1 MKRINTYLLVLLG
14 LFIISIET
22 VSAQKDSVTSEE
34 VVKLKY
40 YNTNNSVQ
48 YLIIESVLKTGKKLT
63 PLKNKSYNLYLDS
76 ISTEKLIAK
85 VNTDETGKAKSFL
98 PIILKQAWDANP
110 QHKFIAVTAGTE
122 NSVTEIEVTKAK
134 INIDTSSTDELKS
147 IIVQVLKYENS
158 EWVPVSDVE
167 MKVGYQRLGSILSAG
182 DEATYTTDSTGSVT
196 VEVTKT
202 NLPGDSKGNIILVAK
217 VEDNDIVGNLLVEK
231 SAPWGTVTKPS
242 LGFFNQR
249 TLWSTR
255 FKTPVWLLFMAYS
268 IILTVWGTLVYLVFQ
283 LIRIKKLGKQ
293 GS

>member
-14 LFIISIET
+14 LFIISVET

-40 YNTNNSVQ
+40 YNTNNSIQ

-85 VNTDETGKAKSFL
+85 VTTNETGKAKSFL
-98 PIILKQAWDANP
+98 PIIVKQAWDANP
-110 QHKFIAVTAGTE
+110 QHKFIAVTPGTE

-134 INIDTSSTDELKS
+134 INIDTTSSDELKS
-147 IIVQVLKYENS
+147 ITAQVLKYENS

-196 VEVTKT
+196 VEVTKI

-217 VEDNDIVGNLLVEK
+217 VEDNDIIGNLFVEK
-231 SAPWGTVTKPS
+231 SAPWGTVTKSS

-283 LIRIKKLGKQ
+283 LIKIKKLGKQ
-293 GS
+293 ES

>member
-14 LFIISIET
+14 LFIISVET
-22 VSAQKDSVTSEE
+22 VSVQKDTKTSEE

-40 YNTNNSVQ
+40 YNTNNSIQ

-63 PLKNKSYNLYLDS
+63 PFKNKSYNLYLDS

-85 VNTDETGKAKSFL
+85 VTKDETGKAKSFL

-147 IIVQVLKYENS
+147 ITVQVLKYENS

-202 NLPGDSKGNIILVAK
+202 NLPEDSKGNIILVAK
-217 VEDNDIVGNLLVEK
+217 VEDNDIIGNLLVQK
-231 SAPWGTVTKPS
+231 SAAWGTVTKLS

-255 FKTPVWLLFMAYS
+255 FKTPVRLLFMTYS
-268 IILTVWGTLVYLVFQ
+268 IILTMWGTLVYLVFQ
-283 LIRIKKLGKQ
+283 VLKIKKLGKQ